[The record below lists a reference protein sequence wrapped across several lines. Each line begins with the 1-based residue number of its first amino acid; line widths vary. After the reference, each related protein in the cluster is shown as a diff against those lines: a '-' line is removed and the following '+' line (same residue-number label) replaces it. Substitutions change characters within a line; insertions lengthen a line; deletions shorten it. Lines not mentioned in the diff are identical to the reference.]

1 MNQPSLFDH
10 EPLPVSQYGT
20 PIEPKSLARRTDP
33 ETSKQAARSVAAD
46 LSETQ
51 RLFFTTLKKFT
62 YPATAQEVAEA
73 AIRIESIDQVSAVMS
88 KRDTLRKRAKE
99 LVDKGWIVQR
109 EPRECRVTGS
119 NNSTTYEVI

>member
-1 MNQPSLFDH
+1 MKQLDLFDNS
-10 EPLPVSQYGT
+10 EVAVSQYGT
-20 PIEPKSLARRTDP
+20 PIEPNQLARRTDP

-51 RLFFTTLKKFT
+51 RLFFTTLKQFG

-73 AIRIESIDQVSAVMS
+73 AIRIEAIDQVKAVMA

-99 LVDKGWIVQR
+99 LVDKGWIVER
-109 EPRECRVTGS
+109 EPRECRVTC
-119 NNSTTYEVI
+119 NNSTTYEVN